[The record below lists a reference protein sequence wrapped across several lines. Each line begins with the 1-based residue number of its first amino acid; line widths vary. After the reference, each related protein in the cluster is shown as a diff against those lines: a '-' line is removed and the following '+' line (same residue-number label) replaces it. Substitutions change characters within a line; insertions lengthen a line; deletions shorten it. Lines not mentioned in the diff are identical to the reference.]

1 MNKDSIVMNKDVYRK
16 LQRHIDKM
24 PIPYPATKS
33 GVELKL
39 LKHLFTPEEAEIGL
53 CLSALAEPVEKI
65 HKRYKKNILSI
76 GEMETKLDVMVR
88 KGAIRRRTNRAGIK
102 KYGKLPLAIGMF
114 EAQVNQITK
123 EYADDFFTYE
133 KEGFTD
139 AVLGTETNQLRT
151 IPVNVKIEP
160 EYKVGNYDNITQII
174 KDSPGPFAVMNC
186 VCRQARDSQGHS
198 CKQTDIRETCIL
210 LERSVEFA
218 MNIEAGRMISKDEV
232 LKILSQAK
240 KAGLVLEPENTQHP
254 NFICCCCGCCCGV
267 LTAAKHYDQPA
278 KFLHSNFFA
287 EVNESTCDGCWKC
300 IDRCQMDAID
310 KKDVSSDT
318 KGHAEINLD
327 RCIGCGLCVP
337 TCKPKA
343 MKLIKKEHETI
354 PPEND
359 KELYK
364 KIMLERF
371 GVIGSLKIAG
381 KAMLGMKI

>member
-1 MNKDSIVMNKDVYRK
+1 MKEEVYRK

-39 LKHLFTPEEAEIGL
+39 LKHLFTPSEAELALNI
-53 CLSALAEPVEKI
+53 SALIEPAEKI
-65 HKRYKKNILSI
+65 HGRIKKNTLPLAEVE
-76 GEMETKLDVMVR
+76 EMLDRLVR

-123 EYADDFFTYE
+123 EYADDFYAYE
-133 KEGFTD
+133 KEGFAD
-139 AVLGTETNQLRT
+139 AVLSTKTNQMRT
-151 IPVNVKIEP
+151 IPVNIKIEP
-160 EYKVGNYDNITQII
+160 EYKVSNYDDITKII
-174 KDSPGPFAVMNC
+174 ENSPGPFAVMNC
-186 VCRQARDSQGHS
+186 VCRQARDAQGNS

-218 MNIEAGRMISKDEV
+218 TNLDAGRIISKKEV
-232 LKILSQAK
+232 FKILTQAK

-267 LTAAKHYDQPA
+267 LTAAKHYDKPA
-278 KFLHSNFFA
+278 EFLHSNFYA
-287 EVNESTCDGCWKC
+287 EVKEAECDGCWKC
-300 IDRCQMDAID
+300 VDRCQMDAID
-310 KKDVSSDT
+310 KKNATDQDT
-318 KGHAEINLD
+318 SYAAINLD
-327 RCIGCGLCVP
+327 RCIGCGLCIP

-343 MKLIKKEHETI
+343 VKLIKKDVETS

-359 KELYK
+359 KEMYK
-364 KIMLERF
+364 KIMFERF
-371 GVIGSLKIAG
+371 GVIGTLKIAG